1 MSRMLTKAVEK
12 LPRLEAKKYFDDWAA
27 DLSSRLWLVDLAE
40 EIYIGPGHTASN
52 EAVAT
57 LMHAC
62 DYLNDRI
69 GYEMEPHPKGMIR
82 LPVTE

>member
-12 LPRLEAKKYFDDWAA
+12 LSRQDAKKYFDNWAV
-27 DLSSRLWLVDLAE
+27 DLRSRFLMLDLAE
-40 EIYIGPGHTASN
+40 EIYVGPGETASN

-62 DYLNDRI
+62 DYLDDRV
-69 GYEMEPHPKGMIR
+69 GYEMNPHPKGMIR
-82 LPVTE
+82 MSQG